1 MIKKLKYAIIAD
13 IGNFNPVY
21 YDTDKQVELIA
32 YCNKN
37 GFNYLPSKSKKS
49 VYKLQ
54 NNQFVRKGIDEVVK
68 VNAFDL
74 IFDQNTIQKF
84 EEPNH
89 NEIRFIVE
97 NNEIK
102 GVVHIVDY
110 NSEFISV
117 ELYKALFKFESN
129 LRDLLIENDLSNE
142 DFISWVKDEADQ
154 SDSDYWYRKLKTL
167 EYRREQMS
175 YANLFQT
182 FNFRDLLNFAKE
194 KKLIDFSDREI
205 DNVSDIRNSV
215 AHNKDVTSHTDE
227 NGSIVYDF
235 RGLDIFLEQMSSFFQ
250 SYELLEEKVKE
261 ILPDSLR

>member
-21 YDTDKQVELIA
+21 YEADKQAELKA

-37 GFNYLPSKSKKS
+37 GFTYLPSKSKKS
-49 VYKLQ
+49 VYKLD
-54 NNQFVRKGIDEVVK
+54 NNQFVRKGIDEVAK
-68 VNAFDL
+68 VNAYDL
-74 IFDQNTIQKF
+74 IFDQKTIQKF

-110 NSEFISV
+110 NNQYISV

-129 LRDLLIENDLSNE
+129 LRQLLINNDLSNE
-142 DFISWVKDEADQ
+142 DFIDWVRSEASQ
-154 SDSDYWYRKLKTL
+154 SDSDYWHRKLSTL

-175 YANLFQT
+175 FANLFQT
-182 FNFRDLLNFAKE
+182 FNFRDLLNFAKN
-194 KKLIDFSDREI
+194 KNLISLSDKEI

-235 RGLDIFLEQMSSFFQ
+235 EGLDIFLEQMNSFFQ
-250 SYELLEEKVKE
+250 SYEQLAEKVKG
-261 ILPDSLR
+261 

>member
-21 YDTDKQVELIA
+21 YEADKEAELIA
-32 YCNKN
+32 YCTKN
-37 GFNYLPSKSKKS
+37 GFTYLPSKSKKS
-49 VYKLQ
+49 VYKLE
-54 NNQFVRKGIDEVVK
+54 NNRFVRKGIEDIVK

-74 IFDQNTIQKF
+74 IFDQKTIHKF

-89 NEIRFIVE
+89 NEVRFIVE

-110 NSEFISV
+110 NSVFISV
-117 ELYKALFKFESN
+117 ELYKGLFQFESN
-129 LRDLLIENDLSNE
+129 LRQLLINNDLSNE
-142 DFISWVKDEADQ
+142 DFIEWVRDEAAK
-154 SDSDYWYRKLKTL
+154 SDSDYWHRKLKTL

-175 YANLFQT
+175 FANLFQT
-182 FNFRDLLNFAKE
+182 FNFRDLLIFSKQQ
-194 KKLIDFSDREI
+194 KLINLSDREI
-205 DNVSDIRNSV
+205 DNLSDVRNSV

-235 RGLDIFLEQMSSFFQ
+235 EGLDIFLEQMNSFFQ
-250 SYELLEEKVKE
+250 SYELLAEKVNG
-261 ILPDSLR
+261 

>member
-21 YDTDKQVELIA
+21 YDSSKVAELIS
-32 YCNKN
+32 YCTKN
-37 GFNYLPSKSKKS
+37 GVTYLPSKSKKS
-49 VYKLQ
+49 VYKLAK
-54 NNQFVRKGIDEVVK
+54 NHFVRTGIDDVVK

-74 IFDQNTIQKF
+74 IFDQKTIQKF

-110 NSEFISV
+110 NSKFISV
-117 ELYKALFKFESN
+117 ELYKALFEFESN
-129 LRDLLIENDLSNE
+129 LRQLLINNDLSNE
-142 DFISWVKDEADQ
+142 DFISWVRDEATK
-154 SDSDYWYRKLKTL
+154 SDNDYWHYKLKAL
-167 EYRREQMS
+167 ENRREQMS

-194 KKLIDFSDREI
+194 KNLLDLSEREI
-205 DNVSDIRNSV
+205 DNVSDVRNSV
-215 AHNKDVTSHTDE
+215 AHNKDVTSHTDK

-235 RGLDIFLEQMSSFFQ
+235 EGLDIFLEQMISFFQ
-250 SYELLEEKVKE
+250 SYELLADKVKG
-261 ILPDSLR
+261 